1 MTLNKLVLNNVIRDK
16 WTYLAY
22 FLSSVFSVFIFFC
35 FSVSMF
41 HPDLNII
48 EGGSALSMAMTAGST
63 IVYLFSFV
71 FISYSV
77 RAFMKSRK
85 KTLGLFTIMGASKKQ
100 LNKMIFKENML
111 IGIAAIIT
119 AIIFGV
125 VFSPIFLM
133 LAKKIM
139 VVEGFAMYV
148 PTKAILLTFAMFFV
162 LFLIISLLSPIF
174 IGKEKVI
181 KMLKSDKTD
190 EKEMSFSLLFMIIGV
205 LIILSCT
212 FILLFYSKVDALR
225 LFMDNGIGTPLI
237 FIALLVAIYL
247 LYVQISI
254 LIIENMKKRKM
265 YIRKT
270 NMVIIADIKSKLREN
285 VKMMYLITILFTVAF
300 YAIVLLYAQNIDV
313 EKNTKANYPFNY
325 TYVSKSNNNHETE
338 HVKLIEET
346 LKEKSGYKEYK
357 YKVRSKGEDGRNGL
371 MSESEYNL
379 ALKGTYGNS
388 ISLKKNEVYIV
399 SGSPDI
405 MPANNI
411 NNDIKTVL
419 EKEGVKS
426 SVVGISKQNI
436 TPSGF
441 FNTISVLNDEMLNK
455 LEKKEDYNLVKVYS
469 YNTNSW
475 KEEGGITKKLNSKII
490 MEKEYKFGFFSANE
504 LLSTEKSSK
513 NLMLYVG
520 FSISLIFVIA
530 ASSMIYFRLVTDL
543 EKECVKFKGIV
554 KIGLSKKELSKIIST
569 QNFLLMFVP
578 FLVAIILLFIG
589 IWPLSS
595 KLGESYFKVTLLCS
609 VTFFIIQTI
618 GYILVNSK
626 YKKAVFEEVL

>member
-1 MTLNKLVLNNVIRDK
+1 MTLNKLALNNVVRDK
-16 WTYLAY
+16 WTYFAY
-22 FLSSVFSVFIFFC
+22 FLSSMFSAFIFFS

-41 HPDLNII
+41 HPDLSII
-48 EGGSALSMAMTAGST
+48 ANGSSLSMAMTAGA
-63 IVYLFSFV
+63 ILVYLFSFM

-100 LNKMIFKENML
+100 LNKMIFNENMI
-111 IGIAAIIT
+111 IGVSAIIAAII
-119 AIIFGV
+119 FGL
-125 VFSPIFLM
+125 VFSPLFLM
-133 LAKKIM
+133 LSKKIM
-139 VVEGFAMYV
+139 LVEGFEMYV
-148 PTKAILLTFAMFFV
+148 PIKAILVTFAMFFV

-190 EKEMSFSLLFMIIGV
+190 EKEIAFSLLFMIIGV
-205 LIILSCT
+205 LIILSCI
-212 FILLFYSKVDALR
+212 FIFLFYNKVDALR
-225 LFMDNGIGTPLI
+225 TFMENGIGTPMM

-265 YIRKT
+265 YLRRT

-285 VKMMYLITILFTVAF
+285 VKMMYLVTILFTAAF
-300 YAIVLLYAQNIDV
+300 YAIVMLYAQNIDV
-313 EKNTKANYPFNY
+313 EKNTKANFPFNY
-325 TYVSKSNNNHETE
+325 TYVSQSNNNHEIE

-346 LKEKSGYKEYK
+346 LKEKNGYKEYK
-357 YKVRSKGEDGRNGL
+357 YEVRSKGEDGRKGI
-371 MSESEYNL
+371 MSLSDYNR
-379 ALKGTYGNS
+379 ALKGTYGKT
-388 ISLKKNEVYIV
+388 ISLEKNEVYIV

-411 NNDIKTVL
+411 SNEMKTVL
-419 EKEGVKS
+419 EKEGAKP

-436 TPSGF
+436 TPAGF
-441 FNTISVLNDEMLNK
+441 FDTISVLNDEMLNK
-455 LEKKEDYNLVKVYS
+455 LDEKEVYNIVKIYS
-469 YNTNSW
+469 YNINGW
-475 KEEGGITKKLNSKII
+475 KEEAKTTKELESKII

-504 LLSTEKSSK
+504 LLATEKNSK

-520 FSISLIFVIA
+520 FFISLIFVIA
-530 ASSMIYFRLVTDL
+530 ASSMIYFRLITDL

-554 KIGLSKKELSKIIST
+554 KLGLSKKELSKIIST
-569 QNFLLMFVP
+569 QNFILMFVP
-578 FLVAIILLFIG
+578 FSVAIILLFIG

-595 KLGESYFKVTLLCS
+595 KLGESYFKVALLCS
-609 VTFFIIQTI
+609 VTFFIIQLI

-626 YKKAVFEEVL
+626 YKKAVFEEVV